1 MKIKFDK
8 YTYYQDDDDVQV
20 YDATKDLDLAK
31 KYEYSPDHF
40 NELLRN
46 RQYDDAI
53 AYASKYVPNNPKDRR
68 SFEEQL
74 NVIKNQGRKIT
85 ALYSRLDKDREL
97 PLVEFFDN
105 VFTDGGLERL
115 NNNNYADSF
124 IYAKQFLGSKYKG
137 ENNPFSVIPE
147 MEDEADG
154 LQVRF
159 QPKSQS
165 LFGIDKL
172 KRDNND
178 FNIDKFYELSGL
190 TEGELIG
197 NGVQVVHKDGETILQ
212 FRKDNALANSIIYNV
227 GELVDKGS
235 SWIDTVFGR
244 KPMHQPVI
252 EGTKTLNGQTTI
264 VSTATNRD
272 LQAITNLVNNAKDEK
287 NRAMEVNNLVEK
299 DYSGFQ
305 AGYVNDEL
313 EQLRAYAEANPDAM
327 TESEF
332 NKEWSRL
339 GGDAI
344 LTAVKTFGGR
354 QAIYSNLGAEAEG
367 DRTMVK
373 KEGKER
379 NEVIDAISRAKKT
392 DLTFTYGCVNGIVGT
407 VVTINGQ
414 NRTNQTP
421 ATPRVQ
427 VFLPGFM
434 SKEAQ
439 AAIQRNSLTRAA
451 KELND
456 MQDWGYT
463 YDCEDGTEL
472 VYTGTDANGSGQF
485 MDIKTKQRY
494 DKTEAAKI
502 LNKDMSIRDAKRQLK
517 FNHMN
522 VDGELIDIQGYD
534 RDAQYWA
541 LQLAEELDPGLPI
554 YDFTGKVYDFT
565 KPEDISSIFNH
576 DIDENN
582 MQFDSYYKL
591 QNIYDI
597 YNKIMEAISN
607 Y

>member
-1 MKIKFDK
+1 MKVKFDK
-8 YTYYQDDDDVQV
+8 YTYYQEDDDANE
-20 YDATKDLDLAK
+20 YDGTKDLTLAK

-46 RQYDDAI
+46 RQFDDAI

-68 SFEEQL
+68 DFEEQL

-85 ALYSRLDKDREL
+85 ALYSRLDKEREL
-97 PLVEFFDN
+97 PLVEFYDN
-105 VFTDGGLERL
+105 VFTDGGLEKL
-115 NNNNYADSF
+115 TNNNYADSF
-124 IYAKQFLGSKYKG
+124 IYAKQFLGSKYSG
-137 ENNPFSVIPE
+137 ERNPFTVIPE
-147 MEDEADG
+147 MEDEATG
-154 LQVRF
+154 LQIRF
-159 QPKSQS
+159 QPKTQS

-172 KRDNND
+172 NRDNYD
-178 FNIDKFYELSGL
+178 FNIDKFYEVSGL
-190 TEGELIG
+190 SEGELIG
-197 NGVQVVHKDGETILQ
+197 NGISVIHKDGETILQ

-227 GELVDKGS
+227 GELVDKGTNFVNS
-235 SWIDTVFGR
+235 IFGR
-244 KPMHQPVI
+244 RPMHMPVI
-252 EGTKTLNGQTTI
+252 EGTKELNGETQI
-264 VSTATNRD
+264 VSTATQRD
-272 LQAITNLVNNAKDEK
+272 LEAIRNLVNNAKNEK
-287 NRAMEVNNLVEK
+287 NKAMEVNNLMEK

-305 AGYVNDEL
+305 AGYVSDEL
-313 EQLRAYAEANPDAM
+313 EQLRAYAEANPDM
-327 TESEF
+327 SESEF
-332 NKEWSRL
+332 NKEWTRL
-339 GGDAI
+339 GGDRI

-354 QAIYSNLGAEAEG
+354 QAVYSNLGADAEG
-367 DRTMVK
+367 DRTMIK
-373 KEGKER
+373 KEGKDK
-379 NEVIDAISRAKKT
+379 NDVIDAISRAKKT
-392 DLTFTYGCVNGIVGT
+392 DLSFTFGCVNGIVGT
-407 VVTINGQ
+407 VVTINGKD
-414 NRTNQTP
+414 RTASTP

-456 MQDWGYT
+456 MQDWGHT

-472 VYTGTDANGSGQF
+472 VYTGTDMNGNGQF
-485 MDIKTKQRY
+485 MDIKTKARY
-494 DKTEAAKI
+494 NKDEAAKI

-517 FNHMN
+517 FEHMN
-522 VDGELIDIQGYD
+522 VNGELIDIQGYD
-534 RDAQYWA
+534 RAAKYWA

-565 KPEDISSIFNH
+565 KQEDIDSVFDH
-576 DIDENN
+576 KIDENN

>member
-8 YTYYQDDDDVQV
+8 YTYYQDDDDINV
-20 YDATKDLDLAK
+20 YDATKDLTLAE
-31 KYEYSPDHF
+31 KYKYDPDHF

-46 RQYDDAI
+46 RQYDNAI

-74 NVIKNQGRKIT
+74 NIIKNQGRKIT

-137 ENNPFSVIPE
+137 EHNPLSVIPE

-154 LQVRF
+154 LQIRF

-190 TEGELIG
+190 TEGELTG

-235 SWIDTVFGR
+235 GWIDTVFGR
-244 KPMHQPVI
+244 EAMHQPVI
-252 EGTKTLNGQTTI
+252 EGTKTSNGQTTI
-264 VSTATNRD
+264 VSTATRRD

-332 NKEWSRL
+332 NKEWARL

-354 QAIYSNLGAEAEG
+354 QAIYSNLGADAEG

-379 NEVIDAISRAKKT
+379 NDVIDAISRAKKT

-414 NRTNQTP
+414 NRTNQTA

-427 VFLPGFM
+427 VFLPNFM

-456 MQDWGYT
+456 MQDWGHT

-472 VYTGTDANGSGQF
+472 VYTGTDANGNGQF

-522 VDGELIDIQGYD
+522 VNGELIDTQGYD